1 MSQPFDLSQFPDLP
15 SQVMK
20 AFAAQ
25 SAALDAARFEA
36 SVERAARLHEQ
47 AVGVE
52 KDAFITELTALVEKL
67 EGQVGQ
73 YRHAKFG
80 PKSEKLDPAQLEL
93 ALEDLEAAI
102 AETQEQI
109 AAVEEKIAASET
121 DPEKKAPRK
130 KRKAR
135 ALPEHLTRV
144 ERVIEP
150 DSIVCPCGCGDMVRI
165 GEDRVDRLD
174 YIPARYQ
181 VIVTIRPKYA
191 CPKGRTGVV
200 QAKAPA
206 HLLESSWPTEALLA
220 QIAVSKYS
228 EHMPLNRQAVVMA
241 RLGVPIDRSVLADW
255 MGRTGALIAP
265 VVDHMAVALK
275 QGSTRLY
282 VDETTA
288 PVLDPGRGK
297 TKTGYLWAVLRDDRG
312 WGGTAPPGVVFHYRP
327 GRKGEYADEILADF
341 NGTIQVDAYGA
352 YTHLAT
358 PKRTGGDPLRLA
370 FCWAHGRRKLI
381 KAKPKKGSPIVD
393 EALVRIA
400 ALYKVEDAI
409 RGSAP
414 DHRRAVRQQVS
425 RPLVDQFFAWLAAQA
440 ARVSR
445 KSELGEAMAYMLRRE
460 EGFRLFLED
469 GRVDIDS
476 NLVENAIRS
485 PAMNRRNALFAGH
498 DEGGRSWARFASLIG
513 SCKMNGVE
521 PHAYLRDLFTKLA
534 HGHLDKDIDT
544 LMPWACAAATIPSKS
559 AHPGVPSE
567 LIPSAHEGKERQPRA
582 PKPARKRNPNGARTA
597 LTVYPCASSVLYG
610 SGMAKAASPR
620 KNRIR

>member
-15 SQVMK
+15 PEVMK

-36 SVERAARLHEQ
+36 AVERAARLHEQ
-47 AVGVE
+47 AVGAE

-93 ALEDLEAAI
+93 ALEDLETAI
-102 AETQEQI
+102 AETQAQI
-109 AAVEEKIAASET
+109 AAVEDKIAASAS
-121 DPEKKAPRK
+121 DPDKAAPRAPRK
-130 KRKAR
+130 AR
-135 ALPEHLTRV
+135 TLPEHLPRI

-165 GEDRVDRLD
+165 GEDRADRLD

-206 HLLESSWPTEALLA
+206 HLLEGSWPTEALLA
-220 QIAVSKYS
+220 QIAVSKHS

-265 VVDHMAVALK
+265 VVDHMAVVLK

-327 GRKGEYADEILADF
+327 GRKGEYADDILTGF

-400 ALYKVEDAI
+400 ALYKVEDDIRGTDPSRRRAI
-409 RGSAP
+409 R
-414 DHRRAVRQQVS
+414 QELS
-425 RPLVDQFFAWLAAQA
+425 RPLVDQFFAWLVAQA

-469 GRVDIDS
+469 GQVDIDS

-498 DEGGRSWARFASLIG
+498 DEGGRNWARFASLIG

-521 PHAYLRDLFTKLA
+521 PYAYLRDLFTKLA
-534 HGHLDKDIDT
+534 NGHLNTNIDD
-544 LMPWACAAATIPSKS
+544 LMPWAYAAA
-559 AHPGVPSE
+559 
-567 LIPSAHEGKERQPRA
+567 A
-582 PKPARKRNPNGARTA
+582 PH
-597 LTVYPCASSVLYG
+597 SQ
-610 SGMAKAASPR
+610 
-620 KNRIR
+620 